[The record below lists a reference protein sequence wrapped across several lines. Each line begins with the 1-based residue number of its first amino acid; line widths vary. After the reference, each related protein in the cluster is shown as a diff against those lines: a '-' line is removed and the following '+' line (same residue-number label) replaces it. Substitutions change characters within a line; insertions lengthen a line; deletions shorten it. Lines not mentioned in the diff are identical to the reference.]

1 MATAAWG
8 GTVTGVDAP
17 KKSDEYVYN
26 PNDFGGISQ
35 EQAKANNAKLAQSG
49 LGLAGGSGNESVTR
63 NQSGIGGASFGGS
76 STNSNGIIGGQMQA
90 AQVATP
96 TQWNVTAPQTVQG
109 QIKDII
115 NPNSPIMQQAR
126 TGALEQMN
134 SRGLVNSS
142 MAITAGDDA
151 AYRAAIPIATA
162 DASTYAKSASYNAD
176 AQNQVNL
183 ANAQYANQAG
193 QSNLS
198 ANTQTSI
205 AKMNDDTQKQLSTLD
220 AATRT
225 NIAKMN
231 DDTQKQLST
240 LDVATRTNLQTL
252 QNENQVLLNTNSQ
265 ASSLF
270 SNATSALNN
279 IAMSTTMDGPTKQD
293 ASAQVW
299 SNLQA
304 QIKVLSATSK
314 LNLSSILGV
323 DVGTNP
329 YYIPPPSAEAL
340 RDRTNPPGPG
350 YVWDEARQS
359 WVQEQAAPPAPS
371 NNADWLQT

>member
-8 GTVTGVDAP
+8 GTPVTGVDAP
-17 KKSDEYVYN
+17 KKSDEYVFN
-26 PNDFGGISQ
+26 PSDFGGVSADQYEKSKQGI
-35 EQAKANNAKLAQSG
+35 LAS
-49 LGLAGGSGNESVTR
+49 LGNGNESVTR
-63 NQSGIGGASFGGS
+63 NQSGVGGASFGGS

-134 SRGLVNSS
+134 SRGLANSS

-220 AATRT
+220 
-225 NIAKMN
+225 
-231 DDTQKQLST
+231 
-240 LDVATRTNLQTL
+240 VATRTNLQTL

-279 IAMSTTMDGPTKQD
+279 ITMSTTMDAATKQ
-293 ASAQVW
+293 ASSAQVW
-299 SNLQA
+299 ANLQA

>member
-1 MATAAWG
+1 MATVAWG

-17 KKSDEYVYN
+17 KKADEYVFN
-26 PNDFGGISQ
+26 PSDFGGVTADQYEKSKQGIIASLGNPSGQSTGSQ
-35 EQAKANNAKLAQSG
+35 NS
-49 LGLAGGSGNESVTR
+49 
-63 NQSGIGGASFGGS
+63 GASFGGS
-76 STNSNGIIGGQMQA
+76 ATSGTSSTSSSGIVSGQMQA
-90 AQVATP
+90 AQVAAP

-134 SRGLVNSS
+134 SRGLANSS

-176 AQNQVNL
+176 AQNQANL
-183 ANAQYANQAG
+183 ANAQLQNQAG
-193 QSNLS
+193 QSNLTAS
-198 ANTQTSI
+198 TQTSI
-205 AKMNDDTQKQLSTLD
+205 AKMNDDTQKNLANLD
-220 AATRT
+220 
-225 NIAKMN
+225 I
-231 DDTQKQLST
+231 QS
-240 LDVATRTNLQTL
+240 RTNLQQL
-252 QNENQVLLNTNSQ
+252 QNDNQILLNTNSQ
-265 ASSLF
+265 AASLF

-279 IAMSTTMDGPTKQD
+279 IAMSTTMDDVHKQQ

-299 SNLQA
+299 ANLQA

-323 DVGTNP
+323 DVDTNP

>member
-17 KKSDEYVYN
+17 KKADEYVFN
-26 PNDFGGISQ
+26 PADFGGVSADQYEKSKQGIIAS
-35 EQAKANNAKLAQSG
+35 
-49 LGLAGGSGNESVTR
+49 LGNGNESVTR
-63 NQSGIGGASFGGS
+63 NQSGVGGASFGGS

-90 AQVATP
+90 AQVAAP

-134 SRGLVNSS
+134 SRGLANSS

-220 AATRT
+220 
-225 NIAKMN
+225 
-231 DDTQKQLST
+231 
-240 LDVATRTNLQTL
+240 VATRTNLQTL

-279 IAMSTTMDGPTKQD
+279 IQMSTTMDAATKQA

-299 SNLQA
+299 SNLQT

-323 DVGTNP
+323 DVGANP

-371 NNADWLQT
+371 NNADWLQP

>member
-17 KKSDEYVYN
+17 KKSDEYVFN

-35 EQAKANNAKLAQSG
+35 EQAKKANATLTQTG
-49 LGLAGGSGNESVTR
+49 IGLAGGSGNESVTR

-134 SRGLVNSS
+134 SSGLANSS

-220 AATRT
+220 
-225 NIAKMN
+225 
-231 DDTQKQLST
+231 
-240 LDVATRTNLQTL
+240 VATRTNLQTL

-279 IAMSTTMDGPTKQD
+279 IAMSTTMDDVHKQQ

-299 SNLQA
+299 ANLQA

-371 NNADWLQT
+371 NNADWLQP

>member
-17 KKSDEYVYN
+17 KKADEYVFN
-26 PNDFGGISQ
+26 PSDFGGLSADQYEKSKQGIIAS
-35 EQAKANNAKLAQSG
+35 
-49 LGLAGGSGNESVTR
+49 LGNGNESVTR
-63 NQSGIGGASFGGS
+63 NQSGVGGASFGGS

-134 SRGLVNSS
+134 SRGLANSS

-205 AKMNDDTQKQLSTLD
+205 AKMNDDTQTS
-220 AATRT
+220 
-225 NIAKMN
+225 IAKMN

-279 IAMSTTMDGPTKQD
+279 ITMSTTMDEAKKQD

-299 SNLQA
+299 ANLQA

-323 DVGTNP
+323 DVDTNP
-329 YYIPPPSAEAL
+329 YITKEPTPEQL
-340 RDRTNPPGPG
+340 KDKTKPPGPD
-350 YVWDEARQS
+350 YEWSESAQS
-359 WVQEQAAPPAPS
+359 WVKKAAPAPAPAPS
-371 NNADWLQT
+371 NKAEWLQT

>member
-17 KKSDEYVYN
+17 KKADEYVYN

-35 EQAKANNAKLAQSG
+35 EQAKKANATLTQTG
-49 LGLAGGSGNESVTR
+49 IGLAGGSGNESVTR
-63 NQSGIGGASFGGS
+63 NQSGVGGASFGGS

-134 SRGLVNSS
+134 SRGLANSS

-220 AATRT
+220 
-225 NIAKMN
+225 
-231 DDTQKQLST
+231 
-240 LDVATRTNLQTL
+240 VATRTNLQTL

-279 IAMSTTMDGPTKQD
+279 ITMSTTMDEATKQD
-293 ASAQVW
+293 ASEQVW
-299 SNLQA
+299 ANLQA

>member
-17 KKSDEYVYN
+17 KKSDEYVFN

-35 EQAKANNAKLAQSG
+35 EQAKKANATLTQTG
-49 LGLAGGSGNESVTR
+49 IGLAGGSGNESVTR

-134 SRGLVNSS
+134 SRGLANSS

-220 AATRT
+220 
-225 NIAKMN
+225 
-231 DDTQKQLST
+231 
-240 LDVATRTNLQTL
+240 VATRTNLQTL

-265 ASSLF
+265 AASLF

-279 IAMSTTMDGPTKQD
+279 IAMSTTMDAATKQA

-299 SNLQA
+299 ANLQA

-340 RDRTNPPGPG
+340 LDRTNPPGPG

-371 NNADWLQT
+371 NNADWLQP

>member
-35 EQAKANNAKLAQSG
+35 EQAKKANATLTQTG
-49 LGLAGGSGNESVTR
+49 IGLAGGSGNESVTR
-63 NQSGIGGASFGGS
+63 NQSGVGGASFGGS

-134 SRGLVNSS
+134 SRGLANSS

-183 ANAQYANQAG
+183 ANAQYANQAEKT
-193 QSNLS
+193 NLS
-198 ANTQTSI
+198 ANT
-205 AKMNDDTQKQLSTLD
+205 K
-220 AATRT
+220 T
-225 NIAKMN
+225 NNTKMN

-279 IAMSTTMDGPTKQD
+279 ITMSTTMDEATKQD
-293 ASAQVW
+293 ASEQVW
-299 SNLQA
+299 ANLQA

-323 DVGTNP
+323 DVDTNP

-359 WVQEQAAPPAPS
+359 WVQEQAAPPARS
-371 NNADWLQT
+371 NKADWLQP

>member
-17 KKSDEYVYN
+17 KKADEYVYN

-35 EQAKANNAKLAQSG
+35 EQAKKANATLTQTG
-49 LGLAGGSGNESVTR
+49 IGLAGGSGNESVTR

-134 SRGLVNSS
+134 SRGLANSS

-205 AKMNDDTQKQLSTLD
+205 AKMNDDTQTS
-220 AATRT
+220 
-225 NIAKMN
+225 IAKMN

-279 IAMSTTMDGPTKQD
+279 ITMSTTMDEVTKQD

-314 LNLSSILGV
+314 LNLSSILGTG
-323 DVGTNP
+323 DDSNP
-329 YYIPPPSAEAL
+329 YITKEPTPEQL
-340 RDRTNPPGPG
+340 KDKTKPPGPD
-350 YVWDEARQS
+350 YEWSESAQS
-359 WVQEQAAPPAPS
+359 WVKKAPPAPS

>member
-17 KKSDEYVYN
+17 KKADEYVYN

-63 NQSGIGGASFGGS
+63 NQSGVGGASFGGS

-134 SRGLVNSS
+134 SRGLANSS

-220 AATRT
+220 
-225 NIAKMN
+225 
-231 DDTQKQLST
+231 
-240 LDVATRTNLQTL
+240 VATRTNLQTL

-279 IAMSTTMDGPTKQD
+279 IAMSTTMDDVHKQQ

-299 SNLQA
+299 ANLQA

-323 DVGTNP
+323 DVDTNP
-329 YYIPPPSAEAL
+329 YITKEPTPEQL
-340 RDRTNPPGPG
+340 KDKTKPPGPD
-350 YVWDEARQS
+350 YEWSESAQS
-359 WVQEQAAPPAPS
+359 WVKKAAPAPAPAPS
-371 NNADWLQT
+371 NKAEWLQT

>member
-17 KKSDEYVYN
+17 KKADEYVYN

-35 EQAKANNAKLAQSG
+35 EQAKKANATLTQTG
-49 LGLAGGSGNESVTR
+49 IGLAGGSGGESVTR

-134 SRGLVNSS
+134 SRGLANSS

-183 ANAQYANQAG
+183 ANAQLQNQAG
-193 QSNLS
+193 QSNLTAS
-198 ANTQTSI
+198 TQTSI
-205 AKMNDDTQKQLSTLD
+205 AKMNDDTQKNLANLD
-220 AATRT
+220 
-225 NIAKMN
+225 I
-231 DDTQKQLST
+231 QS
-240 LDVATRTNLQTL
+240 RTNLQQL
-252 QNENQVLLNTNSQ
+252 QNDNQILLNTNSQ
-265 ASSLF
+265 AASLF

-279 IAMSTTMDGPTKQD
+279 IAMSTTMDEAKKQD

-299 SNLQA
+299 ANLQA

-314 LNLSSILGV
+314 LNLSSILGTG
-323 DVGTNP
+323 DDSNP
-329 YYIPPPSAEAL
+329 YITKEPTPEQL
-340 RDRTNPPGPG
+340 KDKTKPPGPD
-350 YVWDEARQS
+350 YEWSESAQS
-359 WVQEQAAPPAPS
+359 WVKKAAPAPT

>member
-17 KKSDEYVYN
+17 KKADEYVYN

-35 EQAKANNAKLAQSG
+35 EQAKKANATLTQTG
-49 LGLAGGSGNESVTR
+49 IGLAGGSGNESVTR
-63 NQSGIGGASFGGS
+63 NQSGVGGASFGGS

-134 SRGLVNSS
+134 SRGLANSS

-220 AATRT
+220 
-225 NIAKMN
+225 
-231 DDTQKQLST
+231 
-240 LDVATRTNLQTL
+240 VATRTNLQTL

-279 IAMSTTMDGPTKQD
+279 ITMSTTMDEAKKQD

-299 SNLQA
+299 ANLQA

-371 NNADWLQT
+371 NNADWLQP

>member
-1 MATAAWG
+1 MATADWG
-8 GTVTGVDAP
+8 GTSATTPAKNGD
-17 KKSDEYVYN
+17 YVYN
-26 PNDFGGISQ
+26 PADFGGVTADQYEKSKQGIIASLGNPSGQSTGSQ
-35 EQAKANNAKLAQSG
+35 NS
-49 LGLAGGSGNESVTR
+49 
-63 NQSGIGGASFGGS
+63 GASFGGS
-76 STNSNGIIGGQMQA
+76 ATSGTSSTSSSGIVSGQMQA

-134 SRGLVNSS
+134 SRGLANSS

-220 AATRT
+220 
-225 NIAKMN
+225 
-231 DDTQKQLST
+231 
-240 LDVATRTNLQTL
+240 VATRTNLQTL

-279 IAMSTTMDGPTKQD
+279 ITMSTTMDAATKQA

-371 NNADWLQT
+371 NNADWLQP

>member
-17 KKSDEYVYN
+17 KKADEYVYN

-35 EQAKANNAKLAQSG
+35 EQAKKANATLTQTG
-49 LGLAGGSGNESVTR
+49 IGLAGGSGNESVTR

-134 SRGLVNSS
+134 SRGLANSS

-220 AATRT
+220 
-225 NIAKMN
+225 
-231 DDTQKQLST
+231 
-240 LDVATRTNLQTL
+240 VATRTNLQTL

-279 IAMSTTMDGPTKQD
+279 ITMSTTMDAATKQ
-293 ASAQVW
+293 ASSAQVW
-299 SNLQA
+299 ANLQA

-340 RDRTNPPGPG
+340 RDRNNPPGPG

>member
-96 TQWNVTAPQTVQG
+96 TQWNVTAPQTVQS

-134 SRGLVNSS
+134 SRGLANSS

-220 AATRT
+220 
-225 NIAKMN
+225 
-231 DDTQKQLST
+231 
-240 LDVATRTNLQTL
+240 VATRTNLQTL

-270 SNATSALNN
+270 NNATSALNN
-279 IAMSTTMDGPTKQD
+279 ITMSTTMDEATKQD
-293 ASAQVW
+293 ASEQVW
-299 SNLQA
+299 ANLQA

>member
-17 KKSDEYVYN
+17 KKADEYVFN
-26 PNDFGGISQ
+26 PSDFGGVSADQYEKSKQGIIAS
-35 EQAKANNAKLAQSG
+35 
-49 LGLAGGSGNESVTR
+49 LGNGNESVTR
-63 NQSGIGGASFGGS
+63 NQSGVGGASFGGS

-134 SRGLVNSS
+134 SRGLANSS

-176 AQNQVNL
+176 AQNQANL
-183 ANAQYANQAG
+183 ANAQLQNQAG
-193 QSNLS
+193 QSNLTAS
-198 ANTQTSI
+198 TQTSI
-205 AKMNDDTQKQLSTLD
+205 AKMNDDTQKNLANLD
-220 AATRT
+220 
-225 NIAKMN
+225 I
-231 DDTQKQLST
+231 QS
-240 LDVATRTNLQTL
+240 RTNLQQL
-252 QNENQVLLNTNSQ
+252 QNDNQILLNTNSQ
-265 ASSLF
+265 AASLF

-279 IAMSTTMDGPTKQD
+279 IAMSTTMDDVHKQQ

-299 SNLQA
+299 ANLQA

-323 DVGTNP
+323 DVDTNP

>member
-134 SRGLVNSS
+134 SRGLANSS

-220 AATRT
+220 
-225 NIAKMN
+225 
-231 DDTQKQLST
+231 
-240 LDVATRTNLQTL
+240 VATRTNLQTL

-270 SNATSALNN
+270 NNATSALNN
-279 IAMSTTMDGPTKQD
+279 IQMSTTMDETTKQD
-293 ASAQVW
+293 ASEQVW
-299 SNLQA
+299 ANLQA

-323 DVGTNP
+323 DVDTNP